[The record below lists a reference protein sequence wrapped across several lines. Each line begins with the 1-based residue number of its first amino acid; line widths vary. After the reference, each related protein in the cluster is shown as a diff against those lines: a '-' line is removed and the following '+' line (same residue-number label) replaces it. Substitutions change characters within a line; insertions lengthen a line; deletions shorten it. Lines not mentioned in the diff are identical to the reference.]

1 MPNYDFFIL
10 TFFFNPPIRNS
21 FLYSLYLEEGTFT
34 VALEG
39 IPFSAVLLSVFN
51 FLDLMII
58 VFKFLQF
65 LNALLPIVVTP
76 VPITTFFRLVQ
87 PLKAFFPMVVM
98 LFPIVIS

>member
-1 MPNYDFFIL
+1 MPNYNFFIL
-10 TFFFNPPIRNS
+10 TFFFNPAIRNS

-34 VALEG
+34 IALEG